1 MYRMGKDTCEA
12 ICQAPKQNQKQN
24 QNKTHIVMQ
33 PEIRHSNNND
43 AKETES
49 LQTTRS
55 LSAPNQLARRSFLRN
70 LGMGAALLVP
80 GAALLGGSSKALAAN
95 GRQRLNPGDVAILQ
109 LLTAAELIEADLW
122 QQYKELG
129 GVDSPESGYRAGLE
143 ILDEDQPQ
151 YISDNTDDE
160 LSHAAFLNAYLRSKG
175 ERQVNLRQFANLP
188 PSQVSFVPQTGRLTN
203 LKQLTVDTS
212 WWTRYRSTTNPDFG
226 ATFPNAV
233 PSLDIGLHTAIPRND
248 DELGDP
254 DNPSDH
260 VKAIAFTAGFHFGY
274 IEQGGTSLYATLAQ
288 KVTSLEVLRI
298 LLSIGGSEIMHFQ
311 TWQDKAGNA
320 TPLTDF
326 DPINN
331 STVTF
336 IDLTTGQ
343 PETLQANLIM
353 PEPCEFIRR
362 SLPACSIIRPT
373 GPGQLD
379 ATGVINSFIA
389 DGLFRG
395 QPPQFLQLITSLA
408 SAADAAER
416 EVGD

>member
-1 MYRMGKDTCEA
+1 
-12 ICQAPKQNQKQN
+12 
-24 QNKTHIVMQ
+24 MQ
-33 PEIRHSNNND
+33 SDIHHSNDNG
-43 AKETES
+43 AKETTES
-49 LQTTRS
+49 SQSATS
-55 LSAPNQLARRSFLRN
+55 LSAPNRLARRSFLRR
-70 LGMGAALLVP
+70 LGLGAALLAP
-80 GAALLGGSSKALAAN
+80 GAALLSGSGKALAAN
-95 GRQRLNPGDVAILQ
+95 GSQTLTPGDVAVLQ
-109 LLTAAELIEADLW
+109 LLAAAELIEADLW

-129 GVDSPESGYRAGLE
+129 GVDAPDSGYKEGLV
-143 ILDEDQPQ
+143 ILDGDQPQ

-160 LSHAAFLNAYLRSKG
+160 MSHAAFLNAYLRSKG
-175 ERQVNLRQFANLP
+175 EQQVDLKQFARLA

-233 PSLDIGLHTAIPRND
+233 PSLDIGLHTAIPRNNS
-248 DELGDP
+248 ELGDP
-254 DNPSDH
+254 NNPSDH

-331 STVTF
+331 SSVTF
-336 IDLTTGQ
+336 TDLTTNQ

-353 PEPCEFIRR
+353 PEPCEFI
-362 SLPACSIIRPT
+362 SPKLPPCAIIRPS

-395 QPPQFLQLITSLA
+395 QPPRFLQLINSLA
-408 SAADAAER
+408 SPADAAQR
-416 EVGD
+416 E

>member
-1 MYRMGKDTCEA
+1 
-12 ICQAPKQNQKQN
+12 
-24 QNKTHIVMQ
+24 MQ
-33 PEIRHSNNND
+33 PEIHHSNNND
-43 AKETES
+43 AKETEPS
-49 LQTTRS
+49 QTTRS

-70 LGMGAALLVP
+70 LGLGAALLVP
-80 GAALLGGSSKALAAN
+80 GAALLSGSSKALAAN

-109 LLTAAELIEADLW
+109 LLAAAELIEADLW

-129 GVDSPESGYRAGLE
+129 GVDAPDSGYKAGLV
-143 ILDEDQPQ
+143 ILDGDQPQ

-175 ERQVNLRQFANLP
+175 EQQVNLRQFANLP

-248 DELGDP
+248 NELGDP
-254 DNPSDH
+254 NNPSDH

-320 TPLTDF
+320 TPLTDV

-362 SLPACSIIRPT
+362 GLPACSIIRPT

>member
-1 MYRMGKDTCEA
+1 MKSEIKPTVIKERDSAELSNPS
-12 ICQAPKQNQKQN
+12 QEFP
-24 QNKTHIVMQ
+24 Q
-33 PEIRHSNNND
+33 PR
-43 AKETES
+43 
-49 LQTTRS
+49 R
-55 LSAPNQLARRSFLRN
+55 LARRSFLRN
-70 LGMGAALLVP
+70 LGMGAALLAP
-80 GAALLGGSSKALAAN
+80 GAALLSGSSKALAAN
-95 GRQRLNPGDVAILQ
+95 GSQSLNAGDVAILR
-109 LLTAAELIEADLW
+109 LLAAAELIEADLW

-175 ERQVNLRQFANLP
+175 AQQVNLRQFANLP

-233 PSLDIGLHTAIPRND
+233 PSLDIGLHTAIPRNN

-353 PEPCEFIRR
+353 PEPCQFIRR
-362 SLPACSIIRPT
+362 GLPACSIIRPT

-389 DGLFRG
+389 DGLFTG
-395 QPPQFLQLITSLA
+395 QPPQFLQLINSLA
-408 SAADAAER
+408 QAADAAQR
-416 EVGD
+416 E